1 MLVGHPGLGQLEQRG
16 HIGYELYGFVARKE
30 LNGVVQKEE
39 IGLIVRAPFHLT
51 NCLLLVFPIHRAQH
65 LLIEEPPQFRRLDD
79 PSGTAIEREPVVQEK
94 RPGEIAMIMIRR
106 QGDIPGLLRWRLI
119 QIA

>member
-1 MLVGHPGLGQLEQRG
+1 VLRHHPGLGQFEQCAHLG
-16 HIGYELYGFVARKE
+16 HKLHGFVDRKE

-39 IGLIVRAPFHLT
+39 IGLIVRAPFHLADR
-51 NCLLLVFPIHRAQH
+51 LLLVFPIHRAQH